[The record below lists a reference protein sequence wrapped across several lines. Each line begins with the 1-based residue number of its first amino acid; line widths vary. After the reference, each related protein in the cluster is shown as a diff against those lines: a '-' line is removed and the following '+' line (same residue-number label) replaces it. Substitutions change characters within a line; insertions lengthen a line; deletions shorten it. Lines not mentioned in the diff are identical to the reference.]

1 MDKLANPIRVLIADE
16 APLFRYGLQL
26 VLEEEP
32 TFRVIGQASDVR
44 ETVQLTQ
51 RSKPDVVLL
60 DLHLPD
66 SSGLEALSHIQ
77 SLSLPVHSVILATAM
92 DKFEVLDAVRR
103 GASGIVFKESTAQ
116 LLRKCIR
123 SVMEGE
129 YWIGRKNVGHLIH
142 ELKKYSV
149 QPAKQVPAKNWYL
162 TPRQLQIVAEII
174 YGKTNKEIAQKLG
187 LSDQTVKHHLT
198 DIFDELG
205 VFNRLELA
213 LFAVHHDLVFRFM
226 SK

>member
-1 MDKLANPIRVLIADE
+1 
-16 APLFRYGLQL
+16 
-26 VLEEEP
+26 
-32 TFRVIGQASDVR
+32 
-44 ETVQLTQ
+44 
-51 RSKPDVVLL
+51 
-60 DLHLPD
+60 
-66 SSGLEALSHIQ
+66 
-77 SLSLPVHSVILATAM
+77 
-92 DKFEVLDAVRR
+92 
-103 GASGIVFKESTAQ
+103 VFKESTAQ

-198 DIFDELG
+198 DIFNELG